1 MQLREDV
8 SLVDTDYGKV
18 LLNGGTGEY
27 WELNPTGG
35 LILAALL
42 EGSPTEEIIGT
53 LCAEFEVDE
62 DRAATDVAALLS
74 ALREA
79 RLVRA

>member
-42 EGSPTEEIIGT
+42 EGSPAEEIIGT

>member
-1 MQLREDV
+1 MQLRKDV

-42 EGSPTEEIIGT
+42 EGSPAEEIIGT

-62 DRAATDVAALLS
+62 DRATTDVAALLS